1 MMTAVTQRPGP
12 LSSGPSVFLI
22 EDDKAVRDGV
32 TWLLEAASLTV
43 ESYATCES
51 FLSGYVPSGNGVIVL
66 DLRIPGMGGQLFIER
81 HGKEIGLPIIVLT
94 AHADVAT
101 AVHCVKLGAVEV
113 LTKPC
118 VPEQLL
124 DVVQRSLQSSTLNA
138 SDRVFR
144 AEMGRRVAC
153 LTPREREVLQ
163 LLVEA
168 RNNREIGMALGISHK
183 TVDIHRSNILR
194 KLELDSSTDVVRT
207 LTRLGVA

>member
-1 MMTAVTQRPGP
+1 MLR
-12 LSSGPSVFLI
+12 SGPSRSGTVVFLI
-22 EDDKAVRDGV
+22 EDDKAVREGF
-32 TWLLEAASLTV
+32 TWLLEGASLTV

-51 FLSGYVPSGNGVIVL
+51 FLNSYAVSGHGVIVL
-66 DLRIPGMGGQLFIER
+66 DLQIPGMGGQLFIER
-81 HGKEIGLPIIVLT
+81 HGGEIGLPIIVLT

-118 VPEQLL
+118 VPEHLL
-124 DVVQRSLQSSTLNA
+124 DVVHRSLLSSSSNA

-153 LTPREREVLQ
+153 LTRRERDVLQ
-163 LLVEA
+163 LIVEA

-194 KLELDSSTDVVRT
+194 KLELDSSTDMIRT